1 MMAGRCSSADVS
13 GADLAQRLEAVAEA
27 RRWLG
32 TPYCHQASVRGAGA
46 DCLGLLRGIWRAT
59 LGAEPEVPPPYSA
72 DWSEAGRDERLMAA
86 AMRHLVPVVGDA
98 AGEGDVLLFR
108 MRRSAPAKHL
118 GLLVTDGLRQGRMIH
133 AYSGHGVT
141 ETHLTAA
148 WLGKLAAV
156 FRFPARGF

>member
-1 MMAGRCSSADVS
+1 MAGHSS
-13 GADLAQRLEAVAEA
+13 GADPAQRRAALAEA

-46 DCLGLLRGIWRAT
+46 DCLGLLRGVWRAT
-59 LGAEPEVPPPYSA
+59 LGVEPEAPPPYSA
-72 DWSEAGRDERLMAA
+72 DWSEASRDERLMAA
-86 AMRHLVPVVGDA
+86 AMRHLVPVGREA
-98 AGEGDVLLFR
+98 AGAGDVLLFR
-108 MRRSAPAKHL
+108 MRRAAPAKHL
-118 GLLVTDGLRQGRMIH
+118 GLLVTDELGQGRMIH

-148 WLGKLAAV
+148 WLNRLVAV